1 MVRNDCSGD
10 AFVSVGQVI
19 AGQESS
25 KVHPVKE
32 NNCDTKQFSDKASSN
47 SYLVSGAE
55 SELKSKPFDLYKR
68 RTTAIVKRKTFLDIS
83 CKALAEYKYVSPN
96 QRADL
101 VLACR

>member
-1 MVRNDCSGD
+1 ME
-10 AFVSVGQVI
+10 AFVSEGQVI

-32 NNCDTKQFSDKASSN
+32 NSCDIKQLPDKPSSEN
-47 SYLVSGAE
+47 YLVSGTE
-55 SELKSKPFDLYKR
+55 SERKSKPFDLYKR
-68 RTTAIVKRKTFLDIS
+68 RTTAIVKRKTFLDVS

>member
-10 AFVSVGQVI
+10 AFVLEGQVI

-25 KVHPVKE
+25 KVHPLKE
-32 NNCDTKQFSDKASSN
+32 NNCDTTQLPDKASSN
-47 SYLVSGAE
+47 NYLVSNTE
-55 SELKSKPFDLYKR
+55 TERKSKPFDLYKR
-68 RTTAIVKRKTFLDIS
+68 RTTAIVRRKTFLDVS